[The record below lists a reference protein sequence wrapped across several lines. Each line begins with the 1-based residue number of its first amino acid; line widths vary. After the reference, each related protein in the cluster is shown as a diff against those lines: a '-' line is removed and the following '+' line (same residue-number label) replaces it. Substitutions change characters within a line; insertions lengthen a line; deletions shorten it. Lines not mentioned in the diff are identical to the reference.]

1 MNWDNRAL
9 LDEDHVTCKG
19 KMIINVPTSCAGAR
33 FETDLSS
40 ISLLL
45 CSSFSLA
52 AISRF
57 KASLSRWRFLFS
69 SALRAWKK
77 IVMVEVAGSNLLF
90 HVVKKKTDSVPE
102 VKVQIENQNTQFE
115 QFCSELVRSLLLSSL
130 VWMVDVPGLNPA
142 FQAVKWRKQCSV
154 LKSSNREMIV
164 KC

>member
-1 MNWDNRAL
+1 MNWDNRAM
-9 LDEDHVTCKG
+9 LDEDHVTCKD
-19 KMIINVPTSCAGAR
+19 KMIMKVPTSSAGAR

-102 VKVQIENQNTQFE
+102 VKVGI
-115 QFCSELVRSLLLSSL
+115 L
-130 VWMVDVPGLNPA
+130 
-142 FQAVKWRKQCSV
+142 
-154 LKSSNREMIV
+154 
-164 KC
+164 